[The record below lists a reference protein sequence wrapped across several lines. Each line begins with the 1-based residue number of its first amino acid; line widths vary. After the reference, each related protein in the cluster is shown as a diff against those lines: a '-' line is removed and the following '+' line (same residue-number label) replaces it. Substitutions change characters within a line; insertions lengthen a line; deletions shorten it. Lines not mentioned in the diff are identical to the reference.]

1 MDTIKVTQIID
12 KWQSDPDYAVEMMQ
26 DIQQEFR
33 HIPRSALEEITRR
46 TKTPLARLY
55 HIATFYK
62 AFSLTPRGKYV
73 IQVCT
78 GSACHVKGAG
88 TVLETL
94 QKELKLEAGETTSD
108 RLFTLEKVPCLGF
121 CSMAPVIMIGSDL
134 IGEVK
139 ATEIPALINKYREA
153 DHD

>member
-1 MDTIKVTQIID
+1 MAITKVTQIID
-12 KWQSDPDYAVEMMQ
+12 KWQADPDFAVEMML
-26 DIQQEFR
+26 DIQKEFR

-62 AFSLTPRGKYV
+62 AFSLTPRGKNV

-88 TVLETL
+88 KVLEAL
-94 QKELKLEAGETTSD
+94 QKELEIAAGETSSD

-121 CSMAPVIMIGSDL
+121 CSMAPVIMIGSEL

-139 ATEIPALINKYREA
+139 AAEIPALIKKYREA